1 MPVVATT
8 RYGTAG
14 QALALAR
21 ALLNDPAGAL
31 WSDAVLLP
39 LLNAAYRDLQQE
51 LANAGV
57 RVLEGR
63 VELDLPLVTAGG
75 STLAPNP
82 PRLADDTTPALP
94 ADLLVPWT
102 LEERPTG
109 SSDPFV
115 PMERI
120 VNSFP
125 DELAPGPQLRLWGWW
140 ADAIWFIGATQPV
153 TVRIR
158 YERALGPL
166 ATADDP
172 VLIPAAT
179 DALGFDTAA
188 LAARSR
194 GVTALAADLGRSA
207 AALREK
213 IIVRYTRP
221 EQFKARR
228 RRPYGWRRRVVYL

>member
-39 LLNAAYRDLQQE
+39 L
-51 LANAGV
+51 ANAGV

-63 VELDLPLVTAGG
+63 VELDLPLVTANGV
-75 STLAPNP
+75 TLAPNP

-194 GVTALAADLGRSA
+194 GAAALAADLGRSA